1 MADFVYAVDPGPER
15 SALVVLGS
23 DLSIVGAHLWEND
36 ALLRELWRNVAPLG
50 SQLVVERIESYGKP
64 VGVEVFDTCIW
75 TGRFIEAWRGVRPSM
90 QDAWSLLPRRA
101 VKLHLCDSPRAT
113 DATIRQALIDRYGP
127 GREKAIGTKRNPGPL
142 YGIKADLWAALAL
155 GITYQET
162 VGSEARTA

>member
-1 MADFVYAVDPGPER
+1 MARYIYAVDPGPTR
-15 SALVVLGS
+15 SALVVVHGY
-23 DLSIVGAHLWEND
+23 SIVGAHLWEND
-36 ALLRELWRNVAPLG
+36 DLLRELRYGGPVYAH
-50 SQLVVERIESYGKP
+50 LVVERIESYGMP

-75 TGRFIEAWRGVRPSM
+75 TGRFVEAWAGKSM

-101 VKLHLCDSPRAT
+101 VKLHLCGSPRAT

-127 GREKAIGTKRNPGPL
+127 GKDKAIGTKRNPGPL
-142 YGIKADLWAALAL
+142 YGIRADLWAALAL